1 MKKYNVLFL
10 LVTLFLMLTLLFSAE
25 AQKKYTVRIT
35 LKSGGTIKGVLV
47 HATKDSLSMSIRNLQ
62 RIRIG
67 VTEIKSFRIRRRGA
81 IGLVA
86 GIGAGTGAIIGGI
99 VGYASYTPPDC
110 ANSLF
115 CFDFGPGFDAI
126 GGGVIGAAA
135 GSLIGLAI
143 GSAGK
148 EFIVEGAQTKF
159 DLFANE
165 FKDKLSNDGS
175 NYQFSKK

>member
-1 MKKYNVLFL
+1 MKKFNLLFL
-10 LVTLFLMLTLLFSAE
+10 FVTLFLVLTLLFSAE
-25 AQKKYTVRIT
+25 AQKKYIVHIT

-47 HATKDSLSMSIRNLQ
+47 NTTKDSLSMSIRNLQ

-67 VTEIKSFRIRRRGA
+67 MTEIKSIRIRRRGA
-81 IGLVA
+81 IGLGA
-86 GIGAGTGAIIGGI
+86 GIGAGSGAIIGGV

-110 ANSLF
+110 TNSLF

-126 GGGVIGAAA
+126 GGAVIGAAA

-148 EFIVEGAQTKF
+148 EFIVEGDQTKF
-159 DLFANE
+159 DLFATE
-165 FKDKLSNDGS
+165 FRDKV
-175 NYQFSKK
+175 SKSVGR